1 MKKEFS
7 QQITFLHSDDLQT
20 TRHFYCDIL
29 GLPLVRDQGSCL
41 IFRVTKSA
49 FIGFCE
55 HITKI
60 NSDRSVILTLV
71 TDEIDEWFTLLKEK
85 GINLISE
92 PKHNPKFLIYHF
104 FFHDPDGYWIEI
116 QRFDVPL

>member
-20 TRHFYCDIL
+20 TRHFYCAIL

-41 IFRVTKSA
+41 IFRVTEGA
-49 FIGFCE
+49 FIGFCG

-71 TDEIDEWFTLLKEK
+71 TDEVDEWYSTLMER

-92 PKHNPKFLIYHF
+92 PKHNPKFQIYHF

-116 QRFDVPL
+116 QRFDDPL